1 MAQMY
6 KQAHSHLA
14 ASSPAPQQTPQPP
27 VTASSTPQMHHRPPP
42 QHVIQTPMTPQYSQQ
57 GHNTP
62 LMRQSSIHQQYTPG
76 PIAHT
81 PSPHMYPQQHHIP
94 QNHQPTPP
102 MYSNHQQYSLQA
114 PMQSVIHHSVPH
126 HNGVYSSPQMQHPQY
141 QPSATS
147 QAHQQYAQQFNPHQH
162 QTQQYTPQLSHQHR
176 APTQASIPQPSQQ
189 SNAYLPP
196 QVSPSTF
203 TLPESTTSGIPES
216 IAEQFLRDDEGR
228 ILWFT
233 VPPLET
239 PTTAAISHVPVA
251 TASAAKAGP
260 SHSLEYLACRQELLA
275 RKRRKRQERER
286 ERREVKKRQESE
298 RKKELIDVRV
308 VLGAALKV
316 LRKQLSV

>member
-1 MAQMY
+1 MY

-27 VTASSTPQMHHRPPP
+27 ITATSTQQMHHRPSP

-62 LMRQSSIHQQYTPG
+62 LIRQSSVHQPYTPV
-76 PIAHT
+76 PVAHT

-94 QNHQPTPP
+94 QNHQPTPQI
-102 MYSNHQQYSLQA
+102 YSNHQQYPLQA
-114 PMQSVIHHSVPH
+114 PMQPQVMHHPVPH
-126 HNGVYSSPQMQHPQY
+126 HTGVYSSPQMQHPQY
-141 QPSATS
+141 QPSTTP

-162 QTQQYTPQLSHQHR
+162 QTQQYTSQLPHQHR
-176 APTQASIPQPSQQ
+176 APTQASISQPPQQP
-189 SNAYLPP
+189 NTYLPP
-196 QVSPSTF
+196 QLSPSTF

-239 PTTAAISHVPVA
+239 PTTATISHVPVA

-275 RKRRKRQERER
+275 RKRRRRQERER
-286 ERREVKKRQESE
+286 ERTEFKKRREDE
-298 RKKELIDVRV
+298 RRKELISARAA
-308 VLGAALKV
+308 LGATLKV
-316 LRKQLSV
+316 LRNQLSV